1 MNLSAI
7 LTFHAEAFLGSPSIR
22 SAEASI
28 RCLQEERPGTQIEV
42 LVCLDRPTSRMKEAA
57 TSMIPSEWAVHE
69 LDFGDQGAARNHAAR
84 VASGDFI
91 AFLDGDD
98 LWSENWLARAA
109 DRMDKMGGKA
119 IVHPELYYFFEGSNN
134 VLVVPDS
141 TTGEIDPLL
150 LCFVNPWDA
159 LCLSPR
165 EAHLQFPYA
174 KRDISAGFAYED
186 WQWSFETYLAGWP
199 HVPAPDSIIFKRRRA
214 ESQTT
219 RASARNVLTNRAAFH
234 SLERLSTLANARAIP
249 WD

>member
-1 MNLSAI
+1 MKLSAI
-7 LTFHAEAFLGSPSIR
+7 LTFHGEAFLGAPSVR

-28 RCLQEERPGTQIEV
+28 RHFLAERPGSEV
-42 LVCLDRPTSRMKEAA
+42 EAVVYLDRPTARMREAA
-57 TSMIPSEWAVHE
+57 SSIVPPGWAVHE
-69 LDFGDQGAARNHAAR
+69 LDFGDQGAVRNHAAG
-84 VASGDFI
+84 AAAGEYI

-109 DRMDKMGGKA
+109 DRMDEMGGKA

-159 LCLSPR
+159 LCFSPR
-165 EAHLQFPYA
+165 EVHLIFPYA

-186 WQWSFETYLAGWP
+186 WQWSFETFLAGWP
-199 HVPAPDSIIFKRRRA
+199 HVPAADSIIFKRRRA
-214 ESQTT
+214 DSQTT
-219 RASARNVLTNRAAFH
+219 KASARNVLTNRAAFH
-234 SLERLSTLANARAIP
+234 SLKRLSELANA
-249 WD
+249 